1 MEFLNVTHWL
11 CCGSFPPVRYTM
23 SQFFQTAPDSI
34 KSAAINHN
42 EKKQGLLSPH
52 PWMTLDWLLFGN
64 ACNSAAHNKTFSIT
78 GLWIYHNWMHIY
90 CKCIHSYGSVFSNGF
105 WMNIL
110 FYKISIRPKCV
121 GVRMKPI
128 SLRILWLDSL
138 SFILYLHY
146 YIYYKTT
153 ESFQTFLP
161 NTVLTIQNQHCLS
174 KESLQSIKTPRL

>member
-1 MEFLNVTHWL
+1 MRKSKDCCLHTHGWRWIDYYLVMPATVQLTTRPSASQVCEF
-11 CCGSFPPVRYTM
+11 
-23 SQFFQTAPDSI
+23 I
-34 KSAAINHN
+34 
-42 EKKQGLLSPH
+42 
-52 PWMTLDWLLFGN
+52 
-64 ACNSAAHNKTFSIT
+64 IT
-78 GLWIYHNWMHIY
+78 ECIY
-90 CKCIHSYGSVFSNGF
+90 CKCIRSYGSVFSNGF
-105 WMNIL
+105 WINIL
-110 FYKISIRPKCV
+110 FYKISIHPKCF

-146 YIYYKTT
+146 YIYYKKT